1 MPISLLAAAAG
12 VAEAATGVAEQVAAD
27 GVILPIFGIYVP
39 TIVFTLFNTGVIML
53 LYARFL
59 NKPVMKILEER
70 KKAIGE
76 EITAA
81 EEAKAKA
88 EAVEKEYKALL
99 ADSKAEADRIISSAV
114 AKAQAREDEIVREA
128 EKNAVLIR
136 EKANEDV
143 ERERKRAVN
152 EIKNQIAGLVIMA
165 ASKVAEKEI
174 SVSDNA
180 ALIDSFLVKA
190 GVE

>member
-1 MPISLLAAAAG
+1 MLPIKLLG
-12 VAEAATGVAEQVAAD
+12 EVTP
-27 GVILPIFGIYVP
+27 LPIFGIDIP
-39 TIVFTLFNTGVIML
+39 TVVFTLINTGIIML
-53 LYARFL
+53 LYRFFL
-59 NKPVMKILEER
+59 HKPVMKILDER
-70 KKAIGE
+70 QKAIAE

-99 ADSKAEADRIISSAV
+99 ADSKAEADKIISSAV
-114 AKAQAREDEIVREA
+114 AKAQAREDDIIKEA

-136 EKANEDV
+136 EKAKEDV

-165 ASKVAEKEI
+165 ASAVAEKEI
-174 SVSDNA
+174 SEKDNA

-190 GVE
+190 DA